1 MIANQTRAR
10 TQQQGRRAEE
20 QKAEGADMAKTP
32 LVYDP
37 EKYTYRVIWSDED
50 HEHVGLCTEFPSLS
64 HLADTPGKALK
75 GIVALVIAVLED
87 MSKSKE
93 TPPMPLSLQ
102 QFKGNIAVR
111 VPPER
116 HRELVMEA
124 ADAGV
129 SLNRLISDKLAR

>member
-1 MIANQTRAR
+1 
-10 TQQQGRRAEE
+10 
-20 QKAEGADMAKTP
+20 MAKQ
-32 LVYDP
+32 LCNP

-50 HEHVGLCTEFPSLS
+50 QEHVGLCTEFPSLS
-64 HLADTPGKALK
+64 HLAPTAPEALN
-75 GIVALVIAVLED
+75 GIIALVGDVLDD
-87 MSKSKE
+87 MTKSKE
-93 TPPMPLSLQ
+93 TPLAPLSLQ

-124 ADAGV
+124 AEAGV